1 MTFSE
6 YFDNLSLKGRI
17 VATLEYKQL
26 YSSYNINMI
35 FYELYVTLVN
45 DMNCINALTYL
56 PQIWSTHP
64 SWEAEALTDFRVF
77 GSKVKVTGVKC
88 AQTVSDQ

>member
-6 YFDNLSLKGRI
+6 YIGNLSLKGRI

-35 FYELYVTLVN
+35 CYEIYVTLVN
-45 DMNCINALTYL
+45 DVNCINALTYL
-56 PQIWSTHP
+56 
-64 SWEAEALTDFRVF
+64 L
-77 GSKVKVTGVKC
+77 
-88 AQTVSDQ
+88 

>member
-26 YSSYNINMI
+26 YSSNNINMI

-56 PQIWSTHP
+56 HSNLIHTSV
-64 SWEAEALTDFRVF
+64 L
-77 GSKVKVTGVKC
+77 GSRGTY
-88 AQTVSDQ
+88 